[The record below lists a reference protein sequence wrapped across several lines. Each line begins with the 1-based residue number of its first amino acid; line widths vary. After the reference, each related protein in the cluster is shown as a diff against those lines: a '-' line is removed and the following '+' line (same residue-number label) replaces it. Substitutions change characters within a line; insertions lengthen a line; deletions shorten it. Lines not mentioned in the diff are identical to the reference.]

1 MNDISQSNNAR
12 QPATHSSTIPVDR
25 EGADPLKSRIVITI
39 TGGVAELADAE
50 NWPSGLELYI
60 VDYDVNEGDYDEDCA
75 DVEGDCSIRCYD
87 TIHRVSN
94 SYAQNVAVEY
104 ERLNAL

>member
-1 MNDISQSNNAR
+1 MNDISQSKNPR
-12 QPATHSSTIPVDR
+12 HPATLNTTIPVDR

-39 TGGVAELADAE
+39 IGGIAELADAE

-75 DVEGDCSIRCYD
+75 DVEGECSIRCYD
-87 TIHRVSN
+87 TIHRGSN
-94 SYAQNVAVEY
+94 SYAHNVAVEY
-104 ERLNAL
+104 ERLYAS

>member
-1 MNDISQSNNAR
+1 MNDISQGKNAR
-12 QPATHSSTIPVDR
+12 QPATLTSNLPVDQ
-25 EGADPLKSRIVITI
+25 EGAGPLKSRIVITI

-75 DVEGDCSIRCYD
+75 DVDGECSIRCYD
-87 TIHRVSN
+87 SIHRVSN
-94 SYAQNVAVEY
+94 SYAQNVAMEY
-104 ERLNAL
+104 ERLNAS

>member
-1 MNDISQSNNAR
+1 MNDISQGKNAR
-12 QPATHSSTIPVDR
+12 QPATLTSNLPADQ

-75 DVEGDCSIRCYD
+75 DVEGECSIRCYD
-87 TIHRVSN
+87 TIHRGSN
-94 SYAQNVAVEY
+94 SYAHNVAVEY
-104 ERLNAL
+104 ERLYAS